1 MFSCLLEVKAGAIV
15 GNCVQLQGV
24 TTAHA
29 AAQFGHH
36 RLLEVLSFEG
46 SAVRVQQ
53 CGWKGEIFGDM
64 SDMY

>member
-1 MFSCLLEVKAGAIV
+1 MFPGSEVKAGAI

-36 RLLEVLSFEG
+36 RLLEILSLEG
-46 SAVRVQQ
+46 AVRVQRL
-53 CGWKGEIFGDM
+53 ER
-64 SDMY
+64 

>member
-1 MFSCLLEVKAGAIV
+1 MFVSCLLEVKARAIRQF

-36 RLLEVLSFEG
+36 RLLEILSLEG
-46 SAVRVQQ
+46 SAVRVRL
-53 CGWKGEIFGDM
+53 ER
-64 SDMY
+64 